1 MRLPTMQFSC
11 CGVRNCTRLAAGGGS
26 SEEKSEKV
34 QKQRAFVGALAD
46 RVQLSG
52 VWIVLSG
59 GLPGIV

>member
-1 MRLPTMQFSC
+1 M
-11 CGVRNCTRLAAGGGS
+11 RNCTRLAAGGGS

-59 GLPGIV
+59 GLPRIV